1 MATVIVPG
9 SARVQRS
16 FVPVAK
22 HYGAGVD
29 PCPPRHGNRKG
40 VVEATIKFI
49 TQRWWRTA
57 RIDSLEA
64 AQVSLDDFS
73 VNVGDLRRRHG
84 TTSTVAELAATEQL
98 LGLPPVA
105 YPADVT
111 VTRKVA
117 DNALVSVWG
126 NHYSTPPGLV
136 GTDVEC
142 PLAFRVRHPRHRVP
156 SRWPGRV
163 ASGRTTGRT
172 PDRPPGRA
180 HRSVGEGRVGG
191 VQQRPALSYETEP
204 ATI

>member
-1 MATVIVPG
+1 
-9 SARVQRS
+9 
-16 FVPVAK
+16 
-22 HYGAGVD
+22 
-29 PCPPRHGNRKG
+29 
-40 VVEATIKFI
+40 VEATIKFI

-136 GTDVEC
+136 GSEVE
-142 PLAFRVRHPRHRVP
+142 VRWRFGSDSLDIVSPAGGLVVSHRVAP
-156 SRWPGRV
+156 RG
-163 ASGRTTGRT
+163 AHRTVRLAEHTAALEKVVLGAFNS
-172 PDRPPGRA
+172 DRPCPTKPNRPPSDAALAIAAEIVSDQTAASPVIDLAVYQAVINRG
-180 HRSVGEGRVGG
+180 GE
-191 VQQRPALSYETEP
+191 AS
-204 ATI
+204 